1 MRGKKNFPSSMTSAW
16 RGYVGGMET
25 TDYDMIHEF
34 AIIHFPSN
42 TVSRN
47 RQGEGLKDEREK
59 KIAQPDRE
67 GLLPPLGTGS

>member
-1 MRGKKNFPSSMTSAW
+1 
-16 RGYVGGMET
+16 MET